1 MKKIVLVVLTFIFC
15 SAFTDLSPDIKLTG
29 AGLQEETELEGQK
42 ATKFSEGV
50 VFKIKGQELSS
61 HIAFYVKNKT
71 LLAEE
76 FVVFK
81 MGSGQVITADVFTYD
96 ERKEIG
102 HFTSHVQ
109 VKTGNTTAYN
119 SLDYNF
125 KTGQIQIPRQ
135 E

>member
-1 MKKIVLVVLTFIFC
+1 
-15 SAFTDLSPDIKLTG
+15 
-29 AGLQEETELEGQK
+29 
-42 ATKFSEGV
+42 
-50 VFKIKGQELSS
+50 
-61 HIAFYVKNKT
+61 VKNKT

-109 VKTGNTTAYN
+109 VKTGNTSAYN

-125 KTGQIQIPRQ
+125 KTGQIQTPRQ
-135 E
+135 